1 MAKIDLSSLSVDDLE
16 QLIKDAG
23 IEIVKRQKERVVEAR
38 DKAMSVLEQYGVMA
52 DEIMKVPGRVRAQR
66 KKAQAKY
73 RNPKNSQQTWAGRG
87 RKPGWLVSELKK
99 KGVKLEDFA
108 VK

>member
-38 DKAMSVLEQYGVMA
+38 DKAMSVLADYGVMA
-52 DEIMKVPGRVRAQR
+52 DEIMKVPGRVLAQR
-66 KKAQAKY
+66 KKAEAKY
-73 RNPKNSQQTWAGRG
+73 RNPKDPQQTWAGRG

-99 KGVKLEDFA
+99 KGVKIEDFA

>member
-16 QLIKDAG
+16 KLIKDAG
-23 IEIVKRQKERVVEAR
+23 IEIVKRQKERVLEAR
-38 DKAMSVLEQYGVMA
+38 DKAISVLEQYGVMA
-52 DEIMKVPGRVRAQR
+52 EEIMKVPGRVRAER
-66 KKAQAKY
+66 KQAPPKY
-73 RNPKNSQQTWAGRG
+73 RNPKDPNQTWAGRG

-99 KGVKLEDFA
+99 KGVKIEDFA